1 MLTTSSIG
9 NAKVAGMADD
19 LKLSSNE
26 YSLALVVFFISYVVF
41 EVPSNLFLSK
51 TRPSIYLSGVMAAWG
66 VITCC
71 MGAVHSAEALMGVRF
86 VLGMLHLGIFDSV
99 REPILLLFKPEAEL
113 AIGILE
119 AAFAPGASLL
129 ISCWYTPQEQARR
142 FSIWYSAAVLSGA
155 FGGLVSGAIT
165 GNLHNALGIAG
176 WRWLFVSQPN
186 KRIGSNG

>member
-1 MLTTSSIG
+1 
-9 NAKVAGMADD
+9 MADD

-86 VLGMLHLGIFDSV
+86 VLGMLHLGIFD
-99 REPILLLFKPEAEL
+99 
-113 AIGILE
+113 
-119 AAFAPGASLL
+119 
-129 ISCWYTPQEQARR
+129 
-142 FSIWYSAAVLSGA
+142 LSG
-155 FGGLVSGAIT
+155 
-165 GNLHNALGIAG
+165 NLFCYYLYQKLNL
-176 WRWLFVSQPN
+176 Q
-186 KRIGSNG
+186 